1 MSLGIRLLLILC
13 LLAALGGMGMCDDVL
28 AASSTRDVLASQIL
42 SLLAEGRPANY
53 EGCNIVGDLNLSAL
67 PGARVNST
75 LTLVNCTVDR
85 AGFSG
90 VTVEKDI
97 NLAGTTFGVVSFDQ
111 AVFLERAYLGAA
123 SFRNASF
130 TGAVFRQPVIFD
142 WALFHGPVS
151 FVDARFEKDA
161 SFNGVDFQ
169 EADFNYSAFE
179 SYSFF
184 AQSRFSANAGFSDVT
199 FAGSSDFT
207 SAVFLANANFLRSR
221 FDGGVSFMDAS
232 FAGPSQFGL
241 VKFQGLSSFGNATFI
256 GDANYALARFSDA
269 AYFSEAKF
277 LGTALFGLTKFEDIA
292 SFQKASFGGDLILK
306 SAQIST
312 FLMDDGRYGPNAR
325 ITLNDSSFDRLKV
338 HWSEIENHVV
348 WDPGSYLALVN
359 NYRNLGWSRD
369 EDDCY
374 YQYRYLDQ
382 QHKSPGWSKFIDILA
397 WFSCGYG
404 VRPSYAV
411 AWSLLTILFFALI
424 FWRGD
429 GIRRSSKPLQGPA
442 EQDSVPERATL
453 RNALF
458 FSTMIFLS
466 QGPIDFLP
474 LGRHRYY
481 VIIEG
486 IFGWLLLALF
496 LVTLG
501 KVMIR

>member
-1 MSLGIRLLLILC
+1 MSLRILILLFLLL
-13 LLAALGGMGMCDDVL
+13 ASLGAGMCDE
-28 AASSTRDVLASQIL
+28 AANASAPQQVQASEIL
-42 SLLAEGRPANY
+42 SRMAEGGPVDY
-53 EGCNIVGDLNLSAL
+53 EGYTIAGDLNLSSL
-67 PGARVNST
+67 PGARAKST
-75 LTLVNCTVDR
+75 LSLINCTL
-85 AGFSG
+85 ANASFAG
-90 VTVEKDI
+90 VTVEKDVI
-97 NLAGTTFGVVSFDQ
+97 LAGTVFENASFDQ
-111 AVFLERAYLGAA
+111 AVFEGRAYLGAS
-123 SFRNASF
+123 SFLAASF
-130 TGAVFRQPVIFD
+130 TGTTFRQGAVFD
-142 WALFHGPVS
+142 WTWFRGPAN
-151 FVDARFEKDA
+151 FVEAQFEKDA

-169 EADFNYSAFE
+169 DVNFNYSVFR

-184 AQSRFSANAGFSDVT
+184 SQSRFSGDAGFSDVT
-199 FAGSSDFT
+199 FAGTSDFS
-207 SAVFLANANFLRSR
+207 SAAFRRAAYFLRSR
-221 FDGGVSFMDAS
+221 FDGGVSFEDAS
-232 FAGPSQFGL
+232 FAELAQFGL
-241 VKFQGLSSFGNATFI
+241 VKFQGLSSFGNVTFSNE
-256 GDANYALARFSDA
+256 ANFALARFSDA
-269 AYFSEAKF
+269 AYFSEARF

-292 SFQKASFGGDLILK
+292 SFQKASFAGDLILK

-312 FLMDDGRYGPNAR
+312 FLMDDGRYGRDAR
-325 ITLNDSSFDRLKV
+325 IILNDSNFDRLKV
-338 HWSEIENHVV
+338 HWSEMETHVV

-359 NYRNLGWSRD
+359 NYHNLGWSKD

-382 QHKSPGWSKFIDILA
+382 AHKSPGWSKAIDILA

-404 VRPSYAV
+404 VRPGYAV

-429 GIRRSSKPLQGPA
+429 GIRRSARPLQGPA
-442 EQDSVPERATL
+442 EQDSVPERVTF

-474 LGRHRYY
+474 LGRNRYL
-481 VIIEG
+481 VILEG

>member
-28 AASSTRDVLASQIL
+28 AASSTRDVPASQIL
-42 SLLAEGRPANY
+42 SLLAEGRPVNY

-75 LTLVNCTVDR
+75 LTLVNCTVGSAD
-85 AGFSG
+85 FSG
-90 VTVEKDI
+90 FTVEKDI

-130 TGAVFRQPVIFD
+130 TGAVFRQPVVFD
-142 WALFHGPVS
+142 WALFSEPVS

-199 FAGSSDFT
+199 FAGSSDFS

-221 FDGGVSFMDAS
+221 FDGGVSFTDAS
-232 FAGPSQFGL
+232 FVGPSQFGL